1 LTTFPSKGLTI
12 PTDLKGNMAPKES
25 FMGQTERDI
34 NKICTFE
41 QKKGLYMKLLLENL
55 GLVKKIDLD
64 LSKRLLVFCGPNGT
78 GKTYVSYAIY
88 GYLTSPLFSV
98 DLFNLQELLEKKEL
112 DLLIDYA
119 AIDGLTLLY
128 SKSLQQSISQVFGL
142 HDKNYFHD
150 FKASISKDREFMKK
164 ASFSFTHDYANCS
177 ITYTKENDHL
187 RIRLDETEQT
197 GLANVSAVS
206 EPRVMYQNG
215 RMHKAHNAIIGKY
228 LCNESLLNAYIL
240 PVERNS
246 VYTFADN
253 LAVNKI
259 KELPV
264 ENDNDR
270 YPLPVQDALATAID
284 LKHIKKQTS
293 PYANL
298 AEEIETDILLG
309 KIAVSEDGEIQFKPE
324 NAGNLALPVHL
335 SASIIKNLS
344 GLLIYLK
351 HQAKENDLLIIDEP
365 ELGLH
370 PDNQLRLARI
380 FGKLINNGIR
390 LLINTH
396 SDYILRELNNLIM
409 LSSVGC
415 PAKNKMK
422 AWGYSEDEAIK
433 RELVGAYLFDTDK
446 DAPGSVRVESLAVEK
461 NGFEVKTIDA
471 AINRLNQVSEDIY
484 YYMRY
489 ESEERLAD

>member
-1 LTTFPSKGLTI
+1 
-12 PTDLKGNMAPKES
+12 
-25 FMGQTERDI
+25 
-34 NKICTFE
+34 
-41 QKKGLYMKLLLENL
+41 
-55 GLVKKIDLD
+55 V
-64 LSKRLLVFCGPNGT
+64 
-78 GKTYVSYAIY
+78 Y

-98 DLFNLQELLEKKEL
+98 DLFSLQELLEKKVL
-112 DLLIDYA
+112 DIVIDYA
-119 AIDGLTLLY
+119 AIDKLTRLY
-128 SKSLQQSISQVFGL
+128 SESLRQTISHVFGL
-142 HDKNYFHD
+142 HDKNYFRD
-150 FKASISKDREFMKK
+150 FKASISKDREAMQKM
-164 ASFSFTHDYANCS
+164 SFSFTHDYANCV
-177 ITYTKENDHL
+177 ITYTKESDHL
-187 RIRLDETEQT
+187 HIRLDEAERT
-197 GLANVSAVS
+197 GLANVSVVS
-206 EPRVMYQNG
+206 EPAPIYQNG
-215 RMHKAHNAIIGKY
+215 RMHKTHNAIIGKY

-259 KELPV
+259 KELSV
-264 ENDNDR
+264 ESDNDR

-293 PYANL
+293 PYATL

-309 KIAVSEDGEIQFKPE
+309 KIAVSEDGEIQFQPG
-324 NAGNLALPVHL
+324 NAAHIALPVHL

-351 HQAKENDLLIIDEP
+351 HQAKANDLLIIDEP

-390 LLINTH
+390 LLVNTH

-409 LSSVGC
+409 LSSVDR

-433 RELVGAYLFDTDK
+433 SEFVGAYLFDTDK
-446 DAPGSVRVESLAVEK
+446 NTPGSVTVESLTVEK

>member
-1 LTTFPSKGLTI
+1 
-12 PTDLKGNMAPKES
+12 
-25 FMGQTERDI
+25 
-34 NKICTFE
+34 
-41 QKKGLYMKLLLENL
+41 MKLLLENL
-55 GLVKKIDLD
+55 GVVKKIDLD

-78 GKTYVSYAIY
+78 GKTYVSYAVY

-112 DLLIDYA
+112 NVAIDYPLIDR
-119 AIDGLTLLY
+119 LTLLNLE
-128 SKSLQQSISQVFGL
+128 SLRYTISYIFGL

-150 FKASISKDREFMKK
+150 FKASISKDRESMKK
-164 ASFSFTHDYANCS
+164 KFFSFTHDYDNCV
-177 ITYTKENDHL
+177 ITYTKENSNLH
-187 RIRLDETEQT
+187 IRLDETEQT
-197 GLANVSAVS
+197 GLADVSVVS
-206 EPRVMYQNG
+206 EPTAIYQNSRMR
-215 RMHKAHNAIIGKY
+215 RMHRTHNAIIGKY
-228 LCNESLLNAYIL
+228 LCNDSLLNAYIL

-259 KELPV
+259 KELSV

-284 LKHIKKQTS
+284 LRHIKRQTS
-293 PYANL
+293 PYSNL
-298 AEEIETDILLG
+298 AEEIENEILLG
-309 KIAVSEDGEIQFKPE
+309 KIAVSEDGEIQFKPG
-324 NAGNLALPVHL
+324 NAGNIVLPVHL

-370 PDNQLRLARI
+370 PDNQIRLARI

-409 LSSVGC
+409 LSSVGRST
-415 PAKNKMK
+415 KNKMK
-422 AWGYSEDEAIK
+422 AWGYSDDEAIK
-433 RELVGAYLFDTDK
+433 NEFVGAYLFDTDK
-446 DAPGSVRVESLAVEK
+446 DAPGSVTVESLAVEK

-489 ESEERLAD
+489 ESEERLA